1 MSTTGIREF
10 IVGDN
15 AYKYTELA
23 PVEALS
29 FGTKV
34 AKTIGPI
41 LGSVLAVLGNASGGG
56 DKTAEFLEAVVPAL
70 DKIDEAKLEALLKE
84 CFGHVY
90 TAGNECLGDEAAFNA
105 WFRENKA
112 DLFPVGLTALFNL
125 SKDFFP
131 KLSAIKMP
139 G

>member
-1 MSTTGIREF
+1 MNTGIKEF
-10 IVGDN
+10 IVGDT
-15 AYKYTELA
+15 AYKFTELA

-41 LGSVLAVLGNASGGG
+41 LGSVFAVLGNVSGGG

-90 TAGNECLGDEAAFNA
+90 TPANENLGDEAAFNS
-105 WFRENKA
+105 WFQDHKA

-131 KLSAIKMP
+131 RLSDIRTP
-139 G
+139 N

>member
-1 MSTTGIREF
+1 MSNTGIKEF

-15 AYKYTELA
+15 VYKFTELA

-41 LGSVLAVLGNASGGG
+41 LGSVFSVLGNVQGGG
-56 DKTAEFLEAVVPAL
+56 DKTAEFLEAIVPAL

-84 CFGHVY
+84 CFSHVY
-90 TAGNECLGDEAAFNA
+90 TAGNECLGDEAVFNS
-105 WFRENKA
+105 WFRDNKA

-131 KLSAIKMP
+131 KLSVTKMP
-139 G
+139 S